1 MSAPVINLRRRRI
14 KRARNTV
21 RYRKLLRL
29 EYELLLIYVLRSIET
44 LQHELD
50 TAVEA
55 FRGMRQRRKWDTGV
69 GGHHEHGI

>member
-44 LQHELD
+44 LQRELD

-55 FRGMRQRRKWDTGV
+55 FRGMRRRRKV
-69 GGHHEHGI
+69 G

>member
-1 MSAPVINLRRRRI
+1 MSAQVINLRRRRI

-44 LQHELD
+44 LQRELD

-55 FRGMRQRRKWDTGV
+55 FRGMRRRRKV
-69 GGHHEHGI
+69 G

>member
-1 MSAPVINLRRRRI
+1 MSAEVINLRRRKI

-21 RYRKLLRL
+21 RYRKLRRL

-44 LQHELD
+44 LQRELD

-55 FRGMRQRRKWDTGV
+55 FRGMRRRRKV
-69 GGHHEHGI
+69 G